1 MNPWT
6 LRLTFAQFKNMTL
19 PLRFF
24 HPASTPCF
32 FRLLTIIYGE
42 TGFLW
47 LADLPAV
54 WILPIAFSVC
64 SSVFILSANWL
75 LDPEAGSDSS
85 LIPFI
90 RCYLVFAQT
99 ARGTLFL
106 ILSLCHVNS
115 LRFLMLSPPNSSRGV
130 EGDILTLSS
139 LLTIICQPAFQEFK
153 GKVIFF
159 THMLTISELAFPM
172 LSFVLFFFPFY
183 GRNIYFLFQDRSTGE
198 FCIRSYG
205 SVFLWP
211 SYSGAFCCLWN
222 SRLTLNDGVP
232 WASCLSVSGRYQ
244 LLFSPLSASGSLPL
258 AMRFSSLARVCLVV
272 PFFVFILV
280 DFP

>member
-1 MNPWT
+1 MKKKKLYHSKVNPWT

-172 LSFVLFFFPFY
+172 LSFFFF
-183 GRNIYFLFQDRSTGE
+183 FLFTGGIFI
-198 FCIRSYG
+198 FCSKIGALVNSVFVPMEVSFFDPHIQEHFAAYG
-205 SVFLWP
+205 ILGWLWTMAFPGLPASVFL
-211 SYSGAFCCLWN
+211 G
-222 SRLTLNDGVP
+222 DI
-232 WASCLSVSGRYQ
+232 SCYFPLSVPQGV
-244 LLFSPLSASGSLPL
+244 SL
-258 AMRFSSLARVCLVV
+258 
-272 PFFVFILV
+272 
-280 DFP
+280 